1 MSKELSLSAV
11 LNENPGN
18 VESPILNEN
27 PQEEIG
33 ISMIQK
39 EAAEPQTINLIG
51 SRRPPLHQPSSS
63 RMRIDPTI
71 FAPAAEEK
79 APTGNPKMRREDI
92 AYNDL
97 DMGIRRKQ
105 EEYAMAMKDLA
116 DKDHENRIAIAEGL
130 EDVDSEIQYNLTP
143 KKPAENDT
151 RSEDN
156 FDENLERELDD
167 MERNAHVYA
176 TADTQHVKIHQPGLT
191 ETVEEKESSHIQPR
205 PGRLVDRRIP
215 EEKLTSVAEPVLDEV
230 EDEVEVPDGIFEEE
244 VKETLKT
251 DGFTEDGKSETF
263 NDTIFGQL
271 KIHQPVPS
279 IPAAADIKAE
289 DIANTDID
297 PDDFADIDLDDEDT
311 EKANERKEAE
321 ELQEKGLKNL
331 QSEILNKVINA
342 ANKFDVTSFKV
353 SKKPASLQEA
363 LTKSVVKAKET
374 ASWPLMNVGR
384 PYMASA
390 LTGPEIVMM
399 SAVDDGERSI
409 YASNM
414 QQLKILYAH
423 DENPYKPTTL
433 DAWAKTIPYADI
445 DNIFMAEYIA
455 TFSRANFIPYAC
467 GNNKCHNMELK
478 DIPEII
484 EKMVKFKNDT
494 AKKKFDSLVSKPF
507 SPEDSGAYETVIVPI
522 NYEYSIG
529 FKMPS
534 IYNMLV
540 ELRSVNPEFLEK
552 YASIVTVITYID
564 TIYLND
570 HSTGEFKPITYKIYA
585 NDVAK
590 TFKSKIAS
598 YAKILNRLTNEYDV
612 IMVYINSLDSKADD
626 IEKFIIPEDKCSKC
640 GTVIEE
646 IETTPKDLVFTH
658 QRLVDIATISTE

>member
-18 VESPILNEN
+18 IESPTLNER

-33 ISMIQK
+33 ISMIPK

-51 SRRPPLHQPSSS
+51 SRRPPLHQPSST

-71 FAPAAEEK
+71 FAPAASEEK
-79 APTGNPKMRREDI
+79 ATAGNPKMRREDI
-92 AYNDL
+92 AYSDL
-97 DMGIRRKQ
+97 DVGIRRKQ
-105 EEYAMAMKDLA
+105 EEYAMAMKDLT

-143 KKPAENDT
+143 KKSVENDA
-151 RSEDN
+151 RLEDN

-167 MERNAHVYA
+167 MERNAHIYA
-176 TADTQHVKIHQPGLT
+176 TADTQHVKIHQPGLADV
-191 ETVEEKESSHIQPR
+191 VEEKEPVNFPR
-205 PGRLVDRRIP
+205 PGQLVDRRIL
-215 EEKLTSVAEPVLDEV
+215 EEKVIPVAEPVLNEI
-230 EDEVEVPDGIFEEE
+230 EDEIPDDVFEEE
-244 VKETLKT
+244 VKETLEE
-251 DGFTEDGKSETF
+251 DGFNEEGKSETF

-279 IPAAADIKAE
+279 IPAASDIKAE

-311 EKANERKEAE
+311 EKANERKEVE

-331 QSEILNKVINA
+331 QAEILNKVINA

-363 LTKSVVKAKET
+363 LTKSVAKVKET

-433 DAWAKTIPYADI
+433 EAWAKTIPYADI
-445 DNIFMAEYIA
+445 DNLFMAEYIA

-467 GNNKCHNMELK
+467 GNKKCNHMELK
-478 DIPEII
+478 DLPEIV
-484 EKMVKFKNDT
+484 EKMVKFKNDA
-494 AKKKFDSLVSKPF
+494 AKKKFNDLIAKPF
-507 SPEDSGAYETVIVPI
+507 SPEESGAYETVIVPI

-598 YAKILNRLTNEYDV
+598 YAKILNRLTDEYDV

-626 IEKFIIPEDKCSKC
+626 IEKFVIPEDKCSKC